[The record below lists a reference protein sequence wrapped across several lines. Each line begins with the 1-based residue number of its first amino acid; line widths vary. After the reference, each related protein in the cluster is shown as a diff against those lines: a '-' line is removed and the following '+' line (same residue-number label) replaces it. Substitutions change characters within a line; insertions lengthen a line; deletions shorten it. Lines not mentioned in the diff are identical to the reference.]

1 MNKIKV
7 LVTIKSNKI
16 QAGKDS
22 IHYKVNLND
31 DNKYTTQFYGTL
43 IGNALPRFGNSDEKE
58 LFRVERESDKEII
71 ECTYNQFSEFIYL
84 ESESS
89 NGNVETVTGS
99 FVNNTDPNNPIITNP
114 DIGDIEGLQDSID
127 NKADLV
133 HSHIISDINNL
144 QTELDNKQNIGD
156 YATNTDLNNGLNTK
170 SNINHTHAMS
180 NVTGLEDSLNN
191 KVDNIEGQGLSPE
204 PFTDDEKA
212 KLAGLEDPKF
222 QGQFGS
228 ITELNNANVG
238 GIGNY
243 AYVDGG
249 VGNPVDLYIWN
260 NSDSQWDIVAGEPT
274 AETPASI
281 KSKYESNPDTN
292 SFTDSEKSKLASM
305 TGLFTTALKTAYDSS
320 VTWIS
325 TNGAN
330 LLNHLSNKNNPHNV
344 TKNQV
349 GLGNVDN
356 TSDVNK
362 PISTLVQSALTDLSN
377 NKQDKLIEGSGITI
391 VDNVISATGGG
402 SGTGGEVLTSKVFL
416 TPAQLKDFSYKPIEL
431 IPNPGPD
438 RLINVLSCTVL
449 LDFNTTVY
457 NYSSTYSN
465 VINIRYM
472 TESGSFYGTDI
483 ANASNAFRVNTR
495 SLGKLMLNQMTG
507 PSKVSNHSVVLI
519 NIGPN
524 ATVGDSNAT
533 VIVNYII
540 DDFN

>member
-1 MNKIKV
+1 MAKFV
-7 LVTIKSNKI
+7 E
-16 QAGKDS
+16 
-22 IHYKVNLND
+22 
-31 DNKYTTQFYGTL
+31 KYTDLMLKGKL
-43 IGNALPRFGNSDEKE
+43 SMPDLMDSNEPADIIGVLADGRLVKTNSSSSGGISSVSGELVDNSDP
-58 LFRVERESDKEII
+58 
-71 ECTYNQFSEFIYL
+71 Q
-84 ESESS
+84 
-89 NGNVETVTGS
+89 
-99 FVNNTDPNNPIITNP
+99 NPIINNP
-114 DIGDIEGLQDSID
+114 DIGDIEGFQDSIDELQDSID
-127 NKADLV
+127 GKADLV
-133 HSHIISDINNL
+133 HSHIISDVNNL
-144 QTELDNKQNIGD
+144 QTELDSKQPVGD
-156 YATNTDLNNGLNTK
+156 YATNTDLDNGLNTK
-170 SNINHTHAMS
+170 ADVNHTHIMS
-180 NVTGLEDSLNN
+180 DITGLGDALNN
-191 KVDNIEGQGLSPE
+191 KVDKIEGQGLSPE
-204 PFTDDEKA
+204 PFTADEKA
-212 KLAGLEDPKF
+212 KLAGLDSGNF
-222 QGQFGS
+222 QGQFLS
-228 ITELNNANVG
+228 YADLESANLGGVG
-238 GIGNY
+238 HF
-243 AYVDGG
+243 AYVDEGL
-249 VGNPVDLYIWN
+249 GNAVELYIWN
-260 NSDSQWDIVAGEPT
+260 DTNSLFEVVAGEPT

-281 KSKYESNPDTN
+281 KSKYESNADTN
-292 SFTDSEKSKLASM
+292 PFTDAEQTKLANMVGGITSAIK
-305 TGLFTTALKTAYDSS
+305 TGYDNAVSWITA
-320 VTWIS
+320 
-325 TNGAN
+325 NGAN
-330 LLNHLSNKNNPHNV
+330 LLAHLTNFNNPHNV
-344 TKNQV
+344 NASQV

-524 ATVGDSNAT
+524 ATVGNSDAT
-533 VIVNYII
+533 VIINYII